1 MAWAKPAL
9 LAVALA
15 LGLSGCLS
23 KVDSKK
29 VDDAENQLFAQ
40 LAAKQYETIYD
51 TAAPEFRA
59 GTSKDVFLG
68 FMQRI
73 DRKLGACQTPVKA
86 ADWHVNS
93 TTSGYYSTQGY
104 TAACANGQLSLKVTI
119 VLRNGDARVLG
130 INADSPLLMTD

>member
-1 MAWAKPAL
+1 MARSKSAL
-9 LAVALA
+9 FAIALC
-15 LGLSGCLS
+15 LGLGGCLS

-29 VDDAENQLFAQ
+29 VDDAETQLFAE

-51 TAAPEFRA
+51 NAAPEFTA
-59 GTSKDVFLG
+59 GTSKEVFFG

-104 TAACANGQLSLKVTI
+104 TVACANGQLSLKVTI
-119 VLRNGDARVLG
+119 VLRNGEAKLMG
-130 INADSPLLMTD
+130 LNADSPLLMTD

>member
-1 MAWAKPAL
+1 
-9 LAVALA
+9 
-15 LGLSGCLS
+15 
-23 KVDSKK
+23 
-29 VDDAENQLFAQ
+29 
-40 LAAKQYETIYD
+40 
-51 TAAPEFRA
+51 
-59 GTSKDVFLG
+59 
-68 FMQRI
+68 
-73 DRKLGACQTPVKA
+73 VKA